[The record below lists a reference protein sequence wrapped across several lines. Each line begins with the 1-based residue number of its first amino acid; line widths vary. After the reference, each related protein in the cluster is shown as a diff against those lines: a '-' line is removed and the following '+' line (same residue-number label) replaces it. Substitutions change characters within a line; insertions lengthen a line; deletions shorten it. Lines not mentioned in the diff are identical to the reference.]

1 VDQALFPAA
10 NNPRPYKVR
19 LPNVVLPIH
28 HYNVRLFL
36 IELGWEEFTDW
47 MICPY
52 TYTEAG
58 EYEVWFADIG
68 KATYFKLSFT
78 L

>member
-1 VDQALFPAA
+1 MT
-10 NNPRPYKVR
+10 NPRPHRVR
-19 LPNVVLPIH
+19 LPNVMYPLQ
-28 HYNVRLFL
+28 HYAVRCYLL
-36 IELGWEEFTDW
+36 ELGWDEFTDW

-52 TYTEAG
+52 SHTEAG
-58 EYEVWFADIG
+58 DYEVWFADIG